1 MSYNPTVQR
10 IYRETIASYG
20 AAGVDRREA
29 VEAAEATVLV
39 EVMAGRVEIDVK
51 RAIRDELYRVDE
63 ADGRAADKLIEKLAY
78 GEAPIYDGDLDVIVT
93 LGAGMRKAW
102 ADVTPTDLSTMI
114 EVRQENVNKVRAAAD
129 KFRIA
134 ASRIRETV
142 FQHGTVGAAYL
153 AGGFPP
159 PTADREAGVA

>member
-20 AAGVDRREA
+20 AAGVNRREA
-29 VEAAEATVLV
+29 VEAAEATVMV
-39 EVMAGRVEIDVK
+39 EVLAGRLQIDMQ
-51 RAIRDELYRVDE
+51 RAIRGELHRVDE
-63 ADGRAADKLIEKLAY
+63 ADGRAADNLIEKLAY
-78 GEAPIYDGDLDVIVT
+78 GEAPIFAGDLDVIVT

-102 ADVTPTDLSTMI
+102 ADVTPTDLSMMI
-114 EVRQENVNKVRAAAD
+114 ELRQENVNKARAAAD

-134 ASRIRETV
+134 AGRIRETV
-142 FQHGTVGAAYL
+142 FQHGTVGAAYE

-159 PTADREAGVA
+159 ADAAREAGVA